1 MTEGSDVASNDS
13 HRGAI
18 DLDDVQIEVADD
30 VADELTQDKLNQS
43 MNSVIRVADDAQSS
57 LDTSIISVIEVK
69 DSEEKDKNDLAQIL
83 SADQDGE
90 EAGTDVQA
98 AKVEDENLTLSMNQ
112 FELLLSD
119 LKTKHLAEKR
129 MLQCDLS
136 LSKKVIKLMVSCIK
150 SQVKDKQR
158 NDIRML

>member
-1 MTEGSDVASNDS
+1 
-13 HRGAI
+13 
-18 DLDDVQIEVADD
+18 
-30 VADELTQDKLNQS
+30 

-69 DSEEKDKNDLAQIL
+69 DSEEKDKNDLGQIL
-83 SADQDGE
+83 PADQEGE
-90 EAGTDVQA
+90 EAGPDIQA